1 MDIDALL
8 TSAAINTGLSVLL
21 FSLYSILRK
30 QPSNTIVYFGRRL
43 ASLNNRNSRNHFSF
57 ERFVPSPSWIV
68 KAWETTE
75 NEILAIGGLD
85 AVVFQRTLVF
95 SIRVF
100 SIAAVMCLFLVL
112 PVNYYGQEMKHK
124 HIHAESLNV
133 FTIAN
138 VKEGSRWLW
147 AHCLTLYIISCS
159 ACVLLYFEY
168 KSITKMRLA
177 HITTSPPNPSH
188 FTILVRS
195 IPYSVG
201 ESYSNSVKKFF
212 TDYYSSSYLSHQ
224 IVYRC
229 GLVQKLMVRLNSV
242 DAEKICTRIKA
253 VPNGQSRLKPC
264 CLCGE
269 STSFKVLTD
278 EPESVK
284 DSFSYSNL
292 NLATRDNERS
302 AAFVIFKT
310 RYAAVIATQLLQ
322 SPNPMSWVT
331 ELAPEP
337 HDVLWSNLCIPFRQ
351 LWLRKIV
358 TLLASVVFMVLF
370 LAPVTFVQG
379 LTQLEKL
386 SQTFPF
392 LRGFL
397 KQDLINHV
405 LTGYLP
411 SVILMLFLYTVPPT
425 MMLFSSVEGPV
436 SRSGRK
442 KSACLKILYFTIW
455 NVFFVNH
462 VSGGFLYAFN
472 MLSSVGDIPVEL
484 AKAIPNQASF
494 FVTYV
499 LTSGWA
505 SLSCEVMQP
514 FSLLCNFLKKY
525 LRRKHEDSSDGLVSF
540 PYHTEVPRVLLFGL
554 IGFTYSVMAPLILP
568 FLLIY
573 FLLAYLVYRNQ
584 VTTSPIFAFCPC
596 HLIPVPF
603 ICLLYQFSVFI
614 LQVVNVYIRKYE
626 SGGQLWPIVHNTT
639 IFSLVLTQMIA
650 IGVFGIKKSPIA
662 SGFTIPLI
670 ICTLLFNEYC
680 RQRFSPIF
688 KKNVAQ
694 VLIEMDRRDEQ
705 SGRMEEI
712 HQQMHSA
719 YCQLPLT
726 SHEFCESVHKLCQDN
741 IRGRE
746 GTKPGKEP
754 SEVSEPCAVCN
765 FGKEDSTGE

>member
-75 NEILAIGGLD
+75 NEILSIGGLD
-85 AVVFQRTLVF
+85 AVVFQRILVF

-100 SIAAVMCLFLVL
+100 SIASVTCLFLVL

-147 AHCLTLYIISCS
+147 AHCLALYIISCS

-177 HITTSPPNPSH
+177 HITKSPPNPSH

-195 IPYSVG
+195 IPYLVG

-212 TDYYSSSYLSHQ
+212 TNYYASSYLSHQ

-229 GLVQKLMVRLNSV
+229 GLVQKLMV
-242 DAEKICTRIKA
+242 DAEKICMRIKA
-253 VPNGQSRLKPC
+253 APKGQSSLKPC
-264 CLCGE
+264 CLCGG

-284 DSFSYSNL
+284 DSFTYSNL
-292 NLATRDNERS
+292 NLATSDNERS

-310 RYAAVIATQLLQ
+310 RYAAVVATQMLQ

-351 LWLRKIV
+351 LWLRKIA
-358 TLLASVVFMVLF
+358 TLLASIVFMVLF

-436 SRSGRK
+436 SHSRRK
-442 KSACLKILYFTIW
+442 RSACLKILYFTIW

-462 VSGGFLYAFN
+462 VSGGFLFAFN

-514 FSLLCNFLKKY
+514 FSLLCNFLKKHL
-525 LRRKHEDSSDGLVSF
+525 LRNHEDSSDGLVSF

-584 VTTSPIFAFCPC
+584 I
-596 HLIPVPF
+596 
-603 ICLLYQFSVFI
+603 
-614 LQVVNVYIRKYE
+614 VNVYITKYE
-626 SGGQLWPIVHNTT
+626 GGGQLWPIVHNTT
-639 IFSLVLTQMIA
+639 IFSLVLTQMISL
-650 IGVFGIKKSPIA
+650 GVFGIKKSPVA

-680 RQRFSPIF
+680 RQRFFPIF
-688 KKNVAQ
+688 KKDVAQ
-694 VLIEMDRRDEQ
+694 VLLEMDRRDEQ

-712 HQQMHSA
+712 HQQLHSA

-741 IRGRE
+741 IRGLE
-746 GTKPGKEP
+746 GTKSGKEP

-765 FGKEDSTGE
+765 FGKEGSIGE

>member
-1 MDIDALL
+1 M
-8 TSAAINTGLSVLL
+8 
-21 FSLYSILRK
+21 
-30 QPSNTIVYFGRRL
+30 
-43 ASLNNRNSRNHFSF
+43 NNRNSRNHFSF

-75 NEILAIGGLD
+75 NEILSIGGLD
-85 AVVFQRTLVF
+85 AVVFQRILVF

-100 SIAAVMCLFLVL
+100 SIASVTCLFLVL

-147 AHCLTLYIISCS
+147 AHCLALYIISCS

-177 HITTSPPNPSH
+177 HITKSPPNPSH

-195 IPYSVG
+195 IPYLVG

-212 TDYYSSSYLSHQ
+212 TNYYASSYLSHQ

-229 GLVQKLMVRLNSV
+229 GLVQKLMV
-242 DAEKICTRIKA
+242 DAEKICMKIKA
-253 VPNGQSRLKPC
+253 APKGQSSLKPC
-264 CLCGE
+264 CLCGG

-292 NLATRDNERS
+292 NLATSDNERS

-310 RYAAVIATQLLQ
+310 RYAAVVATQMLQ

-351 LWLRKIV
+351 LWLRKIA
-358 TLLASVVFMVLF
+358 TLLASIVFMVLF

-436 SRSGRK
+436 SHSRRK
-442 KSACLKILYFTIW
+442 RSACLKILYFTIW

-462 VSGGFLYAFN
+462 VSGGFLFAFN

-514 FSLLCNFLKKY
+514 FSLLCNFLKKHL
-525 LRRKHEDSSDGLVSF
+525 LRNHEDSSDGLVSF

-584 VTTSPIFAFCPC
+584 I
-596 HLIPVPF
+596 
-603 ICLLYQFSVFI
+603 
-614 LQVVNVYIRKYE
+614 VNVYITKYE
-626 SGGQLWPIVHNTT
+626 GGGQLWPIVHNTT
-639 IFSLVLTQMIA
+639 IFSLVLTQMISL
-650 IGVFGIKKSPIA
+650 GVFGIKKSPVA

-680 RQRFSPIF
+680 RQRFFPIF
-688 KKNVAQ
+688 KKDVAQ
-694 VLIEMDRRDEQ
+694 VLLEMDRRDEQ

-712 HQQMHSA
+712 HQQLHSA

-741 IRGRE
+741 IRGLE
-746 GTKPGKEP
+746 GTKSGKEP
-754 SEVSEPCAVCN
+754 SEVSEPCAVCD
-765 FGKEDSTGE
+765 FGKEGSIGE

>member
-85 AVVFQRTLVF
+85 AVVFQRILVF

-100 SIAAVMCLFLVL
+100 SIASVTCLFLVL

-177 HITTSPPNPSH
+177 HITKSPPNPSH

-195 IPYSVG
+195 IPYLVG

-212 TDYYSSSYLSHQ
+212 TNYYASSYLSHQ

-229 GLVQKLMVRLNSV
+229 GLVQKLMV
-242 DAEKICTRIKA
+242 DAEKICMRIKA
-253 VPNGQSRLKPC
+253 APKGQSSLKPC
-264 CLCGE
+264 CLCGG

-292 NLATRDNERS
+292 NLATSDNERS

-310 RYAAVIATQLLQ
+310 RYAAVVATQMLQ

-351 LWLRKIV
+351 LWLRKIA
-358 TLLASVVFMVLF
+358 TLLASIVFMVLF

-436 SRSGRK
+436 SHSRRK
-442 KSACLKILYFTIW
+442 RSACLKILYFTIW

-462 VSGGFLYAFN
+462 VSGGFLFAFN

-514 FSLLCNFLKKY
+514 FSLLCNFLKKHL
-525 LRRKHEDSSDGLVSF
+525 LRNHEDSSDGLVSF

-584 VTTSPIFAFCPC
+584 I
-596 HLIPVPF
+596 
-603 ICLLYQFSVFI
+603 
-614 LQVVNVYIRKYE
+614 VNVYITKYE
-626 SGGQLWPIVHNTT
+626 GGGQLWPIVHNTT
-639 IFSLVLTQMIA
+639 IFSLVLTQMISL
-650 IGVFGIKKSPIA
+650 GVFGIKKSPVA

-688 KKNVAQ
+688 KKDVAQ
-694 VLIEMDRRDEQ
+694 VLLEMDRRDEQ

-712 HQQMHSA
+712 HQQLHSA

-741 IRGRE
+741 IRGLE
-746 GTKPGKEP
+746 GTKSGKEP
-754 SEVSEPCAVCN
+754 SEVSEPCAVCD
-765 FGKEDSTGE
+765 FGKEGSIGE

>member
-8 TSAAINTGLSVLL
+8 TSATINTGLSVLL

-85 AVVFQRTLVF
+85 AVVFQRILVF
-95 SIRVF
+95 SIRIF
-100 SIAAVMCLFLVL
+100 SIASVTCLFLVL

-147 AHCLTLYIISCS
+147 AHCLALYIISCS

-195 IPYSVG
+195 IPYLVG

-212 TDYYSSSYLSHQ
+212 TNYYASSYLSHQ

-229 GLVQKLMVRLNSV
+229 GLVQKLMV
-242 DAEKICTRIKA
+242 DAEKICMKIKA
-253 VPNGQSRLKPC
+253 APKGQSSLKPC
-264 CLCGE
+264 CLCGG

-292 NLATRDNERS
+292 NLATSDNERS

-310 RYAAVIATQLLQ
+310 RYAAVVATQMLQ

-351 LWLRKIV
+351 LWLRKIA
-358 TLLASVVFMVLF
+358 TLLASIVFMVLF

-436 SRSGRK
+436 SHSRRK
-442 KSACLKILYFTIW
+442 RSACLKILYFTIW

-462 VSGGFLYAFN
+462 VSGGFLFAFN

-514 FSLLCNFLKKY
+514 FSLLCNFLKKLL
-525 LRRKHEDSSDGLVSF
+525 LRNHEDSSDGLVSF

-584 VTTSPIFAFCPC
+584 I
-596 HLIPVPF
+596 
-603 ICLLYQFSVFI
+603 
-614 LQVVNVYIRKYE
+614 VNVYITKYE
-626 SGGQLWPIVHNTT
+626 GGGQLWPIVHNTT
-639 IFSLVLTQMIA
+639 IFSLVLTQMISL
-650 IGVFGIKKSPIA
+650 GVFGIKKSPVA

-680 RQRFSPIF
+680 RQRFFPIF
-688 KKNVAQ
+688 KKDVAQ
-694 VLIEMDRRDEQ
+694 VLLEMDRRDEQ

-712 HQQMHSA
+712 HQQLHSA

-746 GTKPGKEP
+746 GTKSGKEP
-754 SEVSEPCAVCN
+754 SEVSEPCAVCD
-765 FGKEDSTGE
+765 FGKEGSIGE

>member
-30 QPSNTIVYFGRRL
+30 QPSNSIVYFGRRL

-229 GLVQKLMVRLNSV
+229 GLVQKLMV
-242 DAEKICTRIKA
+242 DAEKICTKIKA
-253 VPNGQSRLKPC
+253 VPNGQPSLKPC
-264 CLCGE
+264 CLCGG

-278 EPESVK
+278 KPESVK

-310 RYAAVIATQLLQ
+310 RYAAVIATQMLQ

-358 TLLASVVFMVLF
+358 TLLATIVFMVLF

-442 KSACLKILYFTIW
+442 RSACLKILYFTIW

-514 FSLLCNFLKKY
+514 FSLLCNFLKKH
-525 LRRKHEDSSDGLVSF
+525 LRRNHEDSSDGLVSF
-540 PYHTEVPRVLLFGL
+540 PYHTESSKSLVVWSHWLHLFGYGTFNIALLADLLFTG
-554 IGFTYSVMAPLILP
+554 I
-568 FLLIY
+568 
-573 FLLAYLVYRNQ
+573 
-584 VTTSPIFAFCPC
+584 
-596 HLIPVPF
+596 
-603 ICLLYQFSVFI
+603 
-614 LQVVNVYIRKYE
+614 
-626 SGGQLWPIVHNTT
+626 SGI
-639 IFSLVLTQMIA
+639 S
-650 IGVFGIKKSPIA
+650 KSGCQCSDFP
-662 SGFTIPLI
+662 S
-670 ICTLLFNEYC
+670 
-680 RQRFSPIF
+680 IF

-741 IRGRE
+741 IRGEE

-765 FGKEDSTGE
+765 FGKEDSISE

>member
-1 MDIDALL
+1 MDIGALL

-85 AVVFQRTLVF
+85 AVVFQRILVF

-100 SIAAVMCLFLVL
+100 SIAAVTCMFLVL

-147 AHCLTLYIISCS
+147 AHCLALYIISCS

-212 TDYYSSSYLSHQ
+212 TNYYASSYLSHQ

-229 GLVQKLMVRLNSV
+229 GLVQKLMV
-242 DAEKICTRIKA
+242 DAEKICMRIKA
-253 VPNGQSRLKPC
+253 APKGQSSLKPC
-264 CLCGE
+264 CLCGG

-310 RYAAVIATQLLQ
+310 RYAAVVATQMLQ

-351 LWLRKIV
+351 LWLRKIA
-358 TLLASVVFMVLF
+358 TLLASIVFMVLF

-411 SVILMLFLYTVPPT
+411 SVILILFLYTVPPT

-436 SRSGRK
+436 SHSGRK
-442 KSACLKILYFTIW
+442 RSACLKILYFTIW

-462 VSGGFLYAFN
+462 VSGGFLFAFN

-514 FSLLCNFLKKY
+514 FSLLCNFLKKHL
-525 LRRKHEDSSDGLVSF
+525 LRNHEDSSDGLVSF

-584 VTTSPIFAFCPC
+584 I
-596 HLIPVPF
+596 
-603 ICLLYQFSVFI
+603 
-614 LQVVNVYIRKYE
+614 VNVYITKYE
-626 SGGQLWPIVHNTT
+626 GGGQLWPIVHNTT
-639 IFSLVLTQMIA
+639 IFSLVLTQMISL
-650 IGVFGIKKSPIA
+650 GVFGIKKSPVA

-680 RQRFSPIF
+680 RQRFFPIF

-694 VLIEMDRRDEQ
+694 VLLEMDRRDEQ
-705 SGRMEEI
+705 SGRMDEI
-712 HQQMHSA
+712 HQQLHSA

-746 GTKPGKEP
+746 GTKSGKEP

-765 FGKEDSTGE
+765 FGKERSIGE

>member
-30 QPSNTIVYFGRRL
+30 QPSNSIVYFGRRL

-229 GLVQKLMVRLNSV
+229 GLVQKLMV
-242 DAEKICTRIKA
+242 DAEKICTKIKA
-253 VPNGQSRLKPC
+253 VPNGQPSLKPC
-264 CLCGE
+264 CLCGG

-278 EPESVK
+278 EPETVK

-310 RYAAVIATQLLQ
+310 RYAAVIATQMLQ

-358 TLLASVVFMVLF
+358 TLLATVVFMVLF

-442 KSACLKILYFTIW
+442 RSACLKILYFTIW

-514 FSLLCNFLKKY
+514 FSLLCNFLKKH
-525 LRRKHEDSSDGLVSF
+525 LRRNHEDSSDGLVSF

-573 FLLAYLVYRNQ
+573 FLLAYLVYRN
-584 VTTSPIFAFCPC
+584 
-596 HLIPVPF
+596 
-603 ICLLYQFSVFI
+603 
-614 LQVVNVYIRKYE
+614 QVVNVYIRKYE

-741 IRGRE
+741 IRGQE

-765 FGKEDSTGE
+765 FGKEDSISE

>member
-75 NEILAIGGLD
+75 NEILSIGGLD
-85 AVVFQRTLVF
+85 AVVFQRILVF

-100 SIAAVMCLFLVL
+100 SIASVTCLFLVL

-147 AHCLTLYIISCS
+147 AHCLALYIISCS

-195 IPYSVG
+195 IPYLVG

-212 TDYYSSSYLSHQ
+212 TNYYASSYLSHQ

-229 GLVQKLMVRLNSV
+229 GLVQKLMV
-242 DAEKICTRIKA
+242 DAEKICMRIKA
-253 VPNGQSRLKPC
+253 APKGQSSLKPC
-264 CLCGE
+264 CLCGG

-284 DSFSYSNL
+284 DSFTYSNL
-292 NLATRDNERS
+292 NLATSDNERS

-310 RYAAVIATQLLQ
+310 RYAAVVATQMLQ

-351 LWLRKIV
+351 LWLRKIA
-358 TLLASVVFMVLF
+358 TLLASIVFMVLF

-436 SRSGRK
+436 SHSRRK
-442 KSACLKILYFTIW
+442 RSACLKILYFTIW

-462 VSGGFLYAFN
+462 VSGGFLFAFN

-514 FSLLCNFLKKY
+514 FSLLCNFLKKHL
-525 LRRKHEDSSDGLVSF
+525 LRNHEDSSDGLVSF

-584 VTTSPIFAFCPC
+584 I
-596 HLIPVPF
+596 
-603 ICLLYQFSVFI
+603 
-614 LQVVNVYIRKYE
+614 VNVYITKYE
-626 SGGQLWPIVHNTT
+626 GGGQLWPIVHNTT
-639 IFSLVLTQMIA
+639 IFSLVLTQMISL
-650 IGVFGIKKSPIA
+650 GVFGIKKSPVA

-688 KKNVAQ
+688 KKDVAQ
-694 VLIEMDRRDEQ
+694 VLLEMDRRDEQ

-712 HQQMHSA
+712 HQQLHSA

-741 IRGRE
+741 IRGLE
-746 GTKPGKEP
+746 GTKSGKEP
-754 SEVSEPCAVCN
+754 SEVSEPCAVCD
-765 FGKEDSTGE
+765 FGKEGSIGE

>member
-75 NEILAIGGLD
+75 NEILSIGGLD
-85 AVVFQRTLVF
+85 AVVFQRILVF

-100 SIAAVMCLFLVL
+100 SIASVTCLFLVL

-147 AHCLTLYIISCS
+147 AHCLALYIISCS

-177 HITTSPPNPSH
+177 HITKSPPNPSH

-195 IPYSVG
+195 IPYLVG

-212 TDYYSSSYLSHQ
+212 TNYYASSYLSHQ

-229 GLVQKLMVRLNSV
+229 GLVQKLMV
-242 DAEKICTRIKA
+242 DAEKICMRIKA
-253 VPNGQSRLKPC
+253 APKGQSSLKPC
-264 CLCGE
+264 CLCGG

-284 DSFSYSNL
+284 DSFTYSNL
-292 NLATRDNERS
+292 NLATSDNERS

-310 RYAAVIATQLLQ
+310 RYAAVVATQMLQ

-351 LWLRKIV
+351 LWLRKIA
-358 TLLASVVFMVLF
+358 TLLASIVFMVLF

-436 SRSGRK
+436 SHSRRK
-442 KSACLKILYFTIW
+442 RSACLKILYFTIW

-462 VSGGFLYAFN
+462 VSGGFLFAFN

-514 FSLLCNFLKKY
+514 FSLLCNFLKKHL
-525 LRRKHEDSSDGLVSF
+525 LRNHEDSSDGLVSF

-584 VTTSPIFAFCPC
+584 I
-596 HLIPVPF
+596 
-603 ICLLYQFSVFI
+603 
-614 LQVVNVYIRKYE
+614 VNVYITKYE
-626 SGGQLWPIVHNTT
+626 GGGQLWPIVHNTT
-639 IFSLVLTQMIA
+639 IFSLVLTQMISL
-650 IGVFGIKKSPIA
+650 GVFGIKKSPVA

-680 RQRFSPIF
+680 RQRFFPIF
-688 KKNVAQ
+688 KKDVAQ
-694 VLIEMDRRDEQ
+694 VLLEMDRRDEQ

-712 HQQMHSA
+712 HQQLHSA

-746 GTKPGKEP
+746 GTKSGKEP

-765 FGKEDSTGE
+765 FGKEGSIGE

>member
-75 NEILAIGGLD
+75 NEILSIGGLD
-85 AVVFQRTLVF
+85 AVVFQRILVF

-100 SIAAVMCLFLVL
+100 SIASVTCLFLVL

-195 IPYSVG
+195 IPYLVG

-212 TDYYSSSYLSHQ
+212 TNYYASSYLSHQ

-229 GLVQKLMVRLNSV
+229 GLVQKLMV
-242 DAEKICTRIKA
+242 DAEKICMKIKA
-253 VPNGQSRLKPC
+253 APKGQSSLKPC
-264 CLCGE
+264 CLCGG

-292 NLATRDNERS
+292 NLATSDNERS

-310 RYAAVIATQLLQ
+310 RYAAVVATQMLQ

-351 LWLRKIV
+351 LWLRKIA
-358 TLLASVVFMVLF
+358 TLLASIVFMVLF

-436 SRSGRK
+436 SHSRRK
-442 KSACLKILYFTIW
+442 RSACLKILYFTIW

-462 VSGGFLYAFN
+462 VSGGFLFAFN

-514 FSLLCNFLKKY
+514 FSLLCNFLKKHL
-525 LRRKHEDSSDGLVSF
+525 LRNHEDSSDGLVSF

-584 VTTSPIFAFCPC
+584 I
-596 HLIPVPF
+596 
-603 ICLLYQFSVFI
+603 
-614 LQVVNVYIRKYE
+614 VNVYITKYE
-626 SGGQLWPIVHNTT
+626 GGGQLWPIVHNTT
-639 IFSLVLTQMIA
+639 IFSLVLTQMISL
-650 IGVFGIKKSPIA
+650 GVFGIKKSPVA

-688 KKNVAQ
+688 KKDVAQ
-694 VLIEMDRRDEQ
+694 VLLEMDRRDEQ

-712 HQQMHSA
+712 HQQLHSA

-746 GTKPGKEP
+746 GTKSGKEP

-765 FGKEDSTGE
+765 FGKEGSIGE

>member
-75 NEILAIGGLD
+75 NEILSIGGLD
-85 AVVFQRTLVF
+85 AVVFQRILVF

-100 SIAAVMCLFLVL
+100 SIASVTCLFLVL

-147 AHCLTLYIISCS
+147 AHCLALYIISCS

-177 HITTSPPNPSH
+177 HITKSPPNPSH

-195 IPYSVG
+195 IPYLVG

-212 TDYYSSSYLSHQ
+212 TNYYASSYLSHQ

-229 GLVQKLMVRLNSV
+229 GLVQKLMV
-242 DAEKICTRIKA
+242 DAEKICMKIKA
-253 VPNGQSRLKPC
+253 APKGQSSLKPC
-264 CLCGE
+264 CLCGG

-292 NLATRDNERS
+292 NLATSDNERS

-310 RYAAVIATQLLQ
+310 RYAAVVATQMLQ

-351 LWLRKIV
+351 LWLRKIA
-358 TLLASVVFMVLF
+358 TLLASIVFMVLF

-436 SRSGRK
+436 SHSRRK
-442 KSACLKILYFTIW
+442 RSACLKILYFTIW

-462 VSGGFLYAFN
+462 VSGGFLFAFN

-514 FSLLCNFLKKY
+514 FSLLCNFLKKHL
-525 LRRKHEDSSDGLVSF
+525 LRNHEDSSDGLVSF

-584 VTTSPIFAFCPC
+584 I
-596 HLIPVPF
+596 
-603 ICLLYQFSVFI
+603 
-614 LQVVNVYIRKYE
+614 VNVYITKYE
-626 SGGQLWPIVHNTT
+626 GGGQLWPIVHNTT
-639 IFSLVLTQMIA
+639 IFSLVLTQMISL
-650 IGVFGIKKSPIA
+650 GVFGIKKSPVA

-688 KKNVAQ
+688 KKDVAQ
-694 VLIEMDRRDEQ
+694 VLLEMDRRDEQ

-712 HQQMHSA
+712 HQQLHSA

-741 IRGRE
+741 IRGLE
-746 GTKPGKEP
+746 GTKSGKEP
-754 SEVSEPCAVCN
+754 SEVSEPCAVCD
-765 FGKEDSTGE
+765 FGKEGSIGE

>member
-75 NEILAIGGLD
+75 NEILSIGGLD
-85 AVVFQRTLVF
+85 AVVFQRILVF

-100 SIAAVMCLFLVL
+100 SIASVTCLFLVL

-147 AHCLTLYIISCS
+147 AHCLALYIISCS

-177 HITTSPPNPSH
+177 HITKSPPNPSH

-195 IPYSVG
+195 IPYLVG

-212 TDYYSSSYLSHQ
+212 TNYYASSYLSHQ

-229 GLVQKLMVRLNSV
+229 GLVQKLMV
-242 DAEKICTRIKA
+242 DAEKICMRIKA
-253 VPNGQSRLKPC
+253 APKGQSSLKPC
-264 CLCGE
+264 CLCGG

-284 DSFSYSNL
+284 DSFTYSNL
-292 NLATRDNERS
+292 NLATSDNERS

-310 RYAAVIATQLLQ
+310 RYAAVVATQMLQ

-351 LWLRKIV
+351 LWLRKIA
-358 TLLASVVFMVLF
+358 TLLASIVFMVLF

-436 SRSGRK
+436 SHSRRK
-442 KSACLKILYFTIW
+442 RSACLKILYFTIW

-462 VSGGFLYAFN
+462 VSGGFLFAFN

-514 FSLLCNFLKKY
+514 FSLLCNFLKKHL
-525 LRRKHEDSSDGLVSF
+525 LRNHEDSSDGLVSF

-584 VTTSPIFAFCPC
+584 I
-596 HLIPVPF
+596 
-603 ICLLYQFSVFI
+603 
-614 LQVVNVYIRKYE
+614 VNVYITKYE
-626 SGGQLWPIVHNTT
+626 GGGQLWPIVHNTT
-639 IFSLVLTQMIA
+639 IFSLVLTQMISL
-650 IGVFGIKKSPIA
+650 GVFGIKKSPVA

-680 RQRFSPIF
+680 RQRFFPIF
-688 KKNVAQ
+688 KKDVAQ
-694 VLIEMDRRDEQ
+694 VLLEMDRRDEQ

-712 HQQMHSA
+712 HQQLHSA

-741 IRGRE
+741 IRGLE
-746 GTKPGKEP
+746 GTKSGKEP
-754 SEVSEPCAVCN
+754 SEVSEPCAVCD
-765 FGKEDSTGE
+765 FGKEGSIGE

>member
-85 AVVFQRTLVF
+85 AVVFQRILVF

-100 SIAAVMCLFLVL
+100 SIASVTCLFLVL

-147 AHCLTLYIISCS
+147 AHCLALYIISCS

-195 IPYSVG
+195 IPYLVG

-212 TDYYSSSYLSHQ
+212 TNYYASSYLSHQ

-229 GLVQKLMVRLNSV
+229 GLVQKLMV
-242 DAEKICTRIKA
+242 DAEKICMRIKA
-253 VPNGQSRLKPC
+253 APKGQSSLKPC
-264 CLCGE
+264 CLCGG

-292 NLATRDNERS
+292 NLATSDNERS

-310 RYAAVIATQLLQ
+310 RYAAVVATQMLQ

-351 LWLRKIV
+351 LWLRKIA
-358 TLLASVVFMVLF
+358 TLLASIVFMVLF

-436 SRSGRK
+436 SHSRRK
-442 KSACLKILYFTIW
+442 RSACLKILYFTIW

-462 VSGGFLYAFN
+462 VSGGFLFAFN

-514 FSLLCNFLKKY
+514 FSLLCNFLKKHL
-525 LRRKHEDSSDGLVSF
+525 LRNHEDSSDGLVSF

-584 VTTSPIFAFCPC
+584 I
-596 HLIPVPF
+596 
-603 ICLLYQFSVFI
+603 
-614 LQVVNVYIRKYE
+614 VNVYITKYE
-626 SGGQLWPIVHNTT
+626 GGGQLWPIVHNTT
-639 IFSLVLTQMIA
+639 IFSLVLTQMISL
-650 IGVFGIKKSPIA
+650 GVFGIKKSPVA

-680 RQRFSPIF
+680 RQRFFPIF
-688 KKNVAQ
+688 KKDVAQ
-694 VLIEMDRRDEQ
+694 VLLEMDRRDEQ

-712 HQQMHSA
+712 HQQLHSA

-741 IRGRE
+741 IRGLE
-746 GTKPGKEP
+746 GTKSGKEP
-754 SEVSEPCAVCN
+754 SEVSEPCAVCD
-765 FGKEDSTGE
+765 FGKEGSIGE

>member
-1 MDIDALL
+1 MDIGALL

-85 AVVFQRTLVF
+85 AVVFQRILVF

-100 SIAAVMCLFLVL
+100 SIAAVTCLFLVL

-147 AHCLTLYIISCS
+147 AHCLALYIISCS

-212 TDYYSSSYLSHQ
+212 TNYYASSYLSHQ

-229 GLVQKLMVRLNSV
+229 GLVQKLMV
-242 DAEKICTRIKA
+242 DAEKICMRIKA
-253 VPNGQSRLKPC
+253 APKGQSSLKPC
-264 CLCGE
+264 CLCGG

-310 RYAAVIATQLLQ
+310 RYAAVVATQMLQ

-351 LWLRKIV
+351 LWLRKIA
-358 TLLASVVFMVLF
+358 TLLASIVFMVLF

-411 SVILMLFLYTVPPT
+411 SVILILFLYTVPPT

-436 SRSGRK
+436 SHIGRK
-442 KSACLKILYFTIW
+442 RSACLKILYFTIW

-462 VSGGFLYAFN
+462 VSGGFLFAFN

-514 FSLLCNFLKKY
+514 FSLLCNFLKKHL
-525 LRRKHEDSSDGLVSF
+525 LRNHKDSSDGLVSF

-584 VTTSPIFAFCPC
+584 I
-596 HLIPVPF
+596 
-603 ICLLYQFSVFI
+603 
-614 LQVVNVYIRKYE
+614 VNVYITKYE
-626 SGGQLWPIVHNTT
+626 GGGQLWPIVHNTT
-639 IFSLVLTQMIA
+639 IFSLVLTQMISL
-650 IGVFGIKKSPIA
+650 GVFGIKKSPVA

-680 RQRFSPIF
+680 RQRFFPIF

-694 VLIEMDRRDEQ
+694 VLLEMDRRDEQ

-712 HQQMHSA
+712 HQQLHSA

-746 GTKPGKEP
+746 GTKSGKEP

-765 FGKEDSTGE
+765 FGKEGSIGE

>member
-85 AVVFQRTLVF
+85 AVVFQRILVF

-100 SIAAVMCLFLVL
+100 SIASVTCLFLVL

-147 AHCLTLYIISCS
+147 AHCLALYIISCS

-195 IPYSVG
+195 IPYLVG

-212 TDYYSSSYLSHQ
+212 TNYYASSYLSHQ

-229 GLVQKLMVRLNSV
+229 GLVQKLMV
-242 DAEKICTRIKA
+242 DAEKICMRIKA
-253 VPNGQSRLKPC
+253 APKGQSSLKPC
-264 CLCGE
+264 CLCGG

-284 DSFSYSNL
+284 DSFTYSNL
-292 NLATRDNERS
+292 NLATSDNERS

-310 RYAAVIATQLLQ
+310 RYAAVVATQMLQ

-351 LWLRKIV
+351 LWLRKIA
-358 TLLASVVFMVLF
+358 TLLASIVFMVLF

-436 SRSGRK
+436 SHSRRK
-442 KSACLKILYFTIW
+442 RSACLKILYFTIW

-462 VSGGFLYAFN
+462 VSGGFLFAFN

-514 FSLLCNFLKKY
+514 FSLLCNFLKKHL
-525 LRRKHEDSSDGLVSF
+525 LRNHEDSSDGLVSF

-584 VTTSPIFAFCPC
+584 I
-596 HLIPVPF
+596 
-603 ICLLYQFSVFI
+603 
-614 LQVVNVYIRKYE
+614 VNVYITKYE
-626 SGGQLWPIVHNTT
+626 GGGQLWPIVHNTT
-639 IFSLVLTQMIA
+639 IFSLVLTQMISL
-650 IGVFGIKKSPIA
+650 GVFGIKKSPVA

-680 RQRFSPIF
+680 RQRFCPIF
-688 KKNVAQ
+688 KKDVAQ
-694 VLIEMDRRDEQ
+694 VLLEMDRRDEQ

-712 HQQMHSA
+712 HQQLHSA

-741 IRGRE
+741 IRGLE
-746 GTKPGKEP
+746 GTKSGKEP
-754 SEVSEPCAVCN
+754 SEVSEPCAVCD
-765 FGKEDSTGE
+765 FGKEGSIGE

>member
-75 NEILAIGGLD
+75 NEILSIGGLD
-85 AVVFQRTLVF
+85 AVVFQRILVF

-100 SIAAVMCLFLVL
+100 SIASVTCLFLVL

-147 AHCLTLYIISCS
+147 AHCLALYIISCS

-177 HITTSPPNPSH
+177 HITKSPPNPSH

-195 IPYSVG
+195 IPYLVG

-212 TDYYSSSYLSHQ
+212 TNYYASSYLSHQ

-229 GLVQKLMVRLNSV
+229 GLVQKLMV
-242 DAEKICTRIKA
+242 DAEKICMRIKA
-253 VPNGQSRLKPC
+253 APKGQSSLKPC
-264 CLCGE
+264 CLCGG

-284 DSFSYSNL
+284 DSFTYSNL
-292 NLATRDNERS
+292 NLATSDNERS

-310 RYAAVIATQLLQ
+310 RYAAVVATQMLQ

-351 LWLRKIV
+351 LWLRKIA
-358 TLLASVVFMVLF
+358 TLLASIVFMVLF

-436 SRSGRK
+436 SHSRRK
-442 KSACLKILYFTIW
+442 RSACLKILYFTIW

-462 VSGGFLYAFN
+462 VSGGFLFAFN

-514 FSLLCNFLKKY
+514 FSLLCNFLKKHL
-525 LRRKHEDSSDGLVSF
+525 LRNHEDSSDGLVSF

-584 VTTSPIFAFCPC
+584 I
-596 HLIPVPF
+596 
-603 ICLLYQFSVFI
+603 
-614 LQVVNVYIRKYE
+614 VNVYITKYE
-626 SGGQLWPIVHNTT
+626 GGGQLWPIVHNTT
-639 IFSLVLTQMIA
+639 IFSLVLTQMISL
-650 IGVFGIKKSPIA
+650 GVFGIKKSPVA

-688 KKNVAQ
+688 KKDVAQ
-694 VLIEMDRRDEQ
+694 VLLEMDRRDEQ

-712 HQQMHSA
+712 HQQLHSA

-741 IRGRE
+741 IRGLE
-746 GTKPGKEP
+746 GTKSGKEP
-754 SEVSEPCAVCN
+754 SEVSEPCAVCD
-765 FGKEDSTGE
+765 FGKEGSIGE

>member
-1 MDIDALL
+1 MDIGALL

-85 AVVFQRTLVF
+85 AVVFQRILVF

-100 SIAAVMCLFLVL
+100 SIAAVTCLFLVL

-147 AHCLTLYIISCS
+147 AHCLALYIISCS

-212 TDYYSSSYLSHQ
+212 TNYYASSYLSHQ

-229 GLVQKLMVRLNSV
+229 GLVQKLMV
-242 DAEKICTRIKA
+242 DAEKICMRIKA
-253 VPNGQSRLKPC
+253 APKGQSSLKPC
-264 CLCGE
+264 CLCGG

-310 RYAAVIATQLLQ
+310 RYAAVVATQMLQ

-351 LWLRKIV
+351 LWLRKIA
-358 TLLASVVFMVLF
+358 TLLASIVFMVLF

-411 SVILMLFLYTVPPT
+411 SVILILFLYTVPPT

-436 SRSGRK
+436 SHSGRK
-442 KSACLKILYFTIW
+442 RSACLKILYFTIW

-462 VSGGFLYAFN
+462 VSGGFLFAFN

-514 FSLLCNFLKKY
+514 FSLLCNFLKKHL
-525 LRRKHEDSSDGLVSF
+525 LRNHEDSSDGLVSF

-584 VTTSPIFAFCPC
+584 I
-596 HLIPVPF
+596 
-603 ICLLYQFSVFI
+603 
-614 LQVVNVYIRKYE
+614 VNVYITKYE
-626 SGGQLWPIVHNTT
+626 GGGQLWPIVHNTT
-639 IFSLVLTQMIA
+639 IFSLVLTQMISLG
-650 IGVFGIKKSPIA
+650 IFGIKKSPVA

-680 RQRFSPIF
+680 RQRFFPIF

-694 VLIEMDRRDEQ
+694 VLLEMDRRDEQ

-712 HQQMHSA
+712 HQQLHSA

-746 GTKPGKEP
+746 GTKSGKEP

-765 FGKEDSTGE
+765 FGKEGSIGE

>member
-1 MDIDALL
+1 MDIGALL

-85 AVVFQRTLVF
+85 AVVFQRILVF

-100 SIAAVMCLFLVL
+100 SIAAVTCLFLVL

-147 AHCLTLYIISCS
+147 AHCLALYIISCS

-212 TDYYSSSYLSHQ
+212 TNYYASSYLSHQ

-229 GLVQKLMVRLNSV
+229 GLVQKLMV
-242 DAEKICTRIKA
+242 DAEKICMRIKA
-253 VPNGQSRLKPC
+253 APKGQSSLKPC
-264 CLCGE
+264 CLCGG

-310 RYAAVIATQLLQ
+310 RYAAVVATQMLQ

-351 LWLRKIV
+351 LWLRKIA
-358 TLLASVVFMVLF
+358 TLLASIVFMVLF

-411 SVILMLFLYTVPPT
+411 SVILILFLYTVPPT

-436 SRSGRK
+436 SHSGRK
-442 KSACLKILYFTIW
+442 RSACLKILYFTIW

-462 VSGGFLYAFN
+462 VSGGFLFAFN

-514 FSLLCNFLKKY
+514 FSLLCNFLKKHL
-525 LRRKHEDSSDGLVSF
+525 LRNHEDSSDGLVSF

-584 VTTSPIFAFCPC
+584 I
-596 HLIPVPF
+596 
-603 ICLLYQFSVFI
+603 
-614 LQVVNVYIRKYE
+614 VNVYITKYE
-626 SGGQLWPIVHNTT
+626 GGGQLWPIVHNTT
-639 IFSLVLTQMIA
+639 IFSLVLTQMISL
-650 IGVFGIKKSPIA
+650 GVFGIKKSPVA

-680 RQRFSPIF
+680 RQRFTPIF

-694 VLIEMDRRDEQ
+694 VLLEMDRRDEQ

-712 HQQMHSA
+712 HQQLHSA

-746 GTKPGKEP
+746 GTKSGKEP

-765 FGKEDSTGE
+765 FGKEGSIGE

>member
-75 NEILAIGGLD
+75 NEILSIGGLD
-85 AVVFQRTLVF
+85 AVVFQRILVF

-100 SIAAVMCLFLVL
+100 SIASVTCLFLVL

-147 AHCLTLYIISCS
+147 AHCLALYIISCS

-195 IPYSVG
+195 IPYLVG

-212 TDYYSSSYLSHQ
+212 TNYYASSYLSHQ

-229 GLVQKLMVRLNSV
+229 GLVQKLMV
-242 DAEKICTRIKA
+242 DAEKICMRIKA
-253 VPNGQSRLKPC
+253 APKGQSSLKPC
-264 CLCGE
+264 CLCGG

-292 NLATRDNERS
+292 NLATSDNERS

-310 RYAAVIATQLLQ
+310 RYAAVVATQMLQ

-351 LWLRKIV
+351 LWLRKIA
-358 TLLASVVFMVLF
+358 TLLASIVFMVLF

-436 SRSGRK
+436 SHSRRK
-442 KSACLKILYFTIW
+442 RSACLKILYFTIW

-462 VSGGFLYAFN
+462 VSGGFLFAFN

-514 FSLLCNFLKKY
+514 FSLLCNFLKKHL
-525 LRRKHEDSSDGLVSF
+525 LRNHEDSSDGLVSF

-584 VTTSPIFAFCPC
+584 I
-596 HLIPVPF
+596 
-603 ICLLYQFSVFI
+603 
-614 LQVVNVYIRKYE
+614 VNVYITKYE
-626 SGGQLWPIVHNTT
+626 GGGQLWPIVHNTT
-639 IFSLVLTQMIA
+639 IFSLVLTQMISL
-650 IGVFGIKKSPIA
+650 GVFGIKKSPVA

-680 RQRFSPIF
+680 RQRFFPIF
-688 KKNVAQ
+688 KKDVAQ
-694 VLIEMDRRDEQ
+694 VLLEMDRRDEQ

-712 HQQMHSA
+712 HQQLHSA

-746 GTKPGKEP
+746 GTKSGKEP
-754 SEVSEPCAVCN
+754 SEVSEPCAVCD
-765 FGKEDSTGE
+765 FGKEGSIGE

>member
-1 MDIDALL
+1 MDIGALL

-85 AVVFQRTLVF
+85 AVVFQRILVF

-100 SIAAVMCLFLVL
+100 SIAAVTCLFLVL

-147 AHCLTLYIISCS
+147 AHCLALYIISCS

-212 TDYYSSSYLSHQ
+212 TNYYASSYLSHQ

-229 GLVQKLMVRLNSV
+229 GLVQKLMV
-242 DAEKICTRIKA
+242 DAEKICMRIKA
-253 VPNGQSRLKPC
+253 APKGQSSLKPC
-264 CLCGE
+264 CLCGG

-284 DSFSYSNL
+284 DNFSYSNL

-310 RYAAVIATQLLQ
+310 RYAAVVATQMLQ

-351 LWLRKIV
+351 LWLRKIA
-358 TLLASVVFMVLF
+358 TLLASIVFMVLF

-411 SVILMLFLYTVPPT
+411 SVILILFLYTVPPT

-436 SRSGRK
+436 SHSGRK
-442 KSACLKILYFTIW
+442 RSACLKILYFTIW

-462 VSGGFLYAFN
+462 VSGGFLFAFN

-514 FSLLCNFLKKY
+514 FSLLCNFLKKHL
-525 LRRKHEDSSDGLVSF
+525 LRNHKDSSDGLVSF

-584 VTTSPIFAFCPC
+584 I
-596 HLIPVPF
+596 
-603 ICLLYQFSVFI
+603 
-614 LQVVNVYIRKYE
+614 VNVYITKYE
-626 SGGQLWPIVHNTT
+626 GGGQLWPIVHNTT
-639 IFSLVLTQMIA
+639 IFSLVLTQMISL
-650 IGVFGIKKSPIA
+650 GVFGIKKSPVA

-680 RQRFSPIF
+680 RQRFFPIF

-694 VLIEMDRRDEQ
+694 VLLEMDRRDEQ

-712 HQQMHSA
+712 HQQLHSA

-746 GTKPGKEP
+746 GTKSGKEP

-765 FGKEDSTGE
+765 FGKEGSIGE

>member
-85 AVVFQRTLVF
+85 AVVFQRILVF

-100 SIAAVMCLFLVL
+100 SIASVTCLFLVL

-195 IPYSVG
+195 IPYLVG

-212 TDYYSSSYLSHQ
+212 TNYYASSYLSHQ

-229 GLVQKLMVRLNSV
+229 GLVQKLMV
-242 DAEKICTRIKA
+242 DAEKICMRIKA
-253 VPNGQSRLKPC
+253 APKGQSSLKPC
-264 CLCGE
+264 CLCGG

-292 NLATRDNERS
+292 NLATSDNERS

-310 RYAAVIATQLLQ
+310 RYAAVVATQMLQ

-351 LWLRKIV
+351 LWLRKIA
-358 TLLASVVFMVLF
+358 TLLASIVFMVLF

-436 SRSGRK
+436 SHSRRK
-442 KSACLKILYFTIW
+442 RSACLKILYFTIW

-462 VSGGFLYAFN
+462 VSGGFLFAFN

-514 FSLLCNFLKKY
+514 FSLLCNFLKKHL
-525 LRRKHEDSSDGLVSF
+525 LRNHEDSSDGLVSF

-584 VTTSPIFAFCPC
+584 I
-596 HLIPVPF
+596 
-603 ICLLYQFSVFI
+603 
-614 LQVVNVYIRKYE
+614 VNVYITKYE
-626 SGGQLWPIVHNTT
+626 GGGQLWPIVHNTT
-639 IFSLVLTQMIA
+639 IFSLVLTQMISL
-650 IGVFGIKKSPIA
+650 GVFGIKKSPVA

-680 RQRFSPIF
+680 RQRFFPIF
-688 KKNVAQ
+688 KKDVAQ
-694 VLIEMDRRDEQ
+694 VLLEMDRRDEQ

-712 HQQMHSA
+712 HQQLHSA

-741 IRGRE
+741 IRGLE
-746 GTKPGKEP
+746 GTKSGKEP
-754 SEVSEPCAVCN
+754 SEVSEPCAVCD
-765 FGKEDSTGE
+765 FGKEGSIGE

>member
-85 AVVFQRTLVF
+85 AVVFQRILVF

-100 SIAAVMCLFLVL
+100 SIASVTCLFLVL

-177 HITTSPPNPSH
+177 HITKSPPNPSH

-195 IPYSVG
+195 IPYLVG

-212 TDYYSSSYLSHQ
+212 TNYYASSYLSHQ

-229 GLVQKLMVRLNSV
+229 GLVQKLMV
-242 DAEKICTRIKA
+242 DAEKICMKIKA
-253 VPNGQSRLKPC
+253 APKGQSSLKPC
-264 CLCGE
+264 CLCGG

-284 DSFSYSNL
+284 DSFTYSNL
-292 NLATRDNERS
+292 NLATSDNERS

-310 RYAAVIATQLLQ
+310 RYAAVVATQMLQ

-351 LWLRKIV
+351 LWLRKIA
-358 TLLASVVFMVLF
+358 TLLASIVFMVLF

-436 SRSGRK
+436 SHSRRK
-442 KSACLKILYFTIW
+442 RSACLKILYFTIW

-462 VSGGFLYAFN
+462 VSGGFLFAFN

-514 FSLLCNFLKKY
+514 FSLLCNFLKKHL
-525 LRRKHEDSSDGLVSF
+525 LRNHEDSSDGLVSF

-584 VTTSPIFAFCPC
+584 I
-596 HLIPVPF
+596 
-603 ICLLYQFSVFI
+603 
-614 LQVVNVYIRKYE
+614 VNVYITKYE
-626 SGGQLWPIVHNTT
+626 GGGQLWPIVHNTT
-639 IFSLVLTQMIA
+639 IFSLVLTQMISL
-650 IGVFGIKKSPIA
+650 GVFGIKKSPVA

-688 KKNVAQ
+688 KKDVAQ
-694 VLIEMDRRDEQ
+694 VLLEMDRRDEQ

-712 HQQMHSA
+712 HQQLHSA

-741 IRGRE
+741 IRGLE
-746 GTKPGKEP
+746 GTKSGKEP
-754 SEVSEPCAVCN
+754 SEVSEPCAVCD
-765 FGKEDSTGE
+765 FGKEGSIGE

>member
-85 AVVFQRTLVF
+85 AVVFQRILVF

-100 SIAAVMCLFLVL
+100 SIASVTCLFLVL

-147 AHCLTLYIISCS
+147 AHCLALYIISCS

-177 HITTSPPNPSH
+177 HITKSPPNPSH

-195 IPYSVG
+195 IPYLVG

-212 TDYYSSSYLSHQ
+212 TNYYASSYLSHQ

-229 GLVQKLMVRLNSV
+229 GLVQKLMV
-242 DAEKICTRIKA
+242 DAEKICMRIKA
-253 VPNGQSRLKPC
+253 APKGQSSLKPC
-264 CLCGE
+264 CLCGG

-284 DSFSYSNL
+284 DSFTYSNL
-292 NLATRDNERS
+292 NLATSDNERS

-310 RYAAVIATQLLQ
+310 RYAAVVATQMLQ

-351 LWLRKIV
+351 LWLRKIA
-358 TLLASVVFMVLF
+358 TLLASIVFMVLF

-436 SRSGRK
+436 SHSRRK
-442 KSACLKILYFTIW
+442 RSACLKILYFTIW

-462 VSGGFLYAFN
+462 VSGGFLFAFN

-514 FSLLCNFLKKY
+514 FSLLCNFLKKHL
-525 LRRKHEDSSDGLVSF
+525 LRNHEDSSDGLVSF

-584 VTTSPIFAFCPC
+584 I
-596 HLIPVPF
+596 
-603 ICLLYQFSVFI
+603 
-614 LQVVNVYIRKYE
+614 VNVYITKYE
-626 SGGQLWPIVHNTT
+626 GGGQLWPIVHNTT
-639 IFSLVLTQMIA
+639 IFSLVLTQMISL
-650 IGVFGIKKSPIA
+650 GVFGIKKSPVA

-680 RQRFSPIF
+680 RQRFFPIF
-688 KKNVAQ
+688 KKDVAQ
-694 VLIEMDRRDEQ
+694 VLLEMDRRDEQ

-712 HQQMHSA
+712 HQQLHSA

-741 IRGRE
+741 IRGLE
-746 GTKPGKEP
+746 GTKSGKEP
-754 SEVSEPCAVCN
+754 SEVSEPCAVCD
-765 FGKEDSTGE
+765 FGKEGSIGE

>member
-1 MDIDALL
+1 MDIGALL

-85 AVVFQRTLVF
+85 AVVFQRILVF

-100 SIAAVMCLFLVL
+100 SIAAVTCLFLVL

-147 AHCLTLYIISCS
+147 AHCLALYIISCS

-212 TDYYSSSYLSHQ
+212 TNYYASSYLSHQ

-229 GLVQKLMVRLNSV
+229 GLVQKLMV
-242 DAEKICTRIKA
+242 DAEKICMRIKA
-253 VPNGQSRLKPC
+253 APKGQSSLKPC
-264 CLCGE
+264 CLCGG

-310 RYAAVIATQLLQ
+310 RYAAVVATQMLQ

-351 LWLRKIV
+351 LWLRKIA
-358 TLLASVVFMVLF
+358 TLLASIVFMVLF

-411 SVILMLFLYTVPPT
+411 SVILILFLYTVPPT

-436 SRSGRK
+436 SHSGRK
-442 KSACLKILYFTIW
+442 RSACLKILYFTIW

-462 VSGGFLYAFN
+462 VSGGFLFAFN

-514 FSLLCNFLKKY
+514 FSLLCNFLKKHL
-525 LRRKHEDSSDGLVSF
+525 LRNHEDSSDGLVSF

-584 VTTSPIFAFCPC
+584 I
-596 HLIPVPF
+596 
-603 ICLLYQFSVFI
+603 
-614 LQVVNVYIRKYE
+614 VNVYITKYE
-626 SGGQLWPIVHNTT
+626 GGGQLWPIVHNTT
-639 IFSLVLTQMIA
+639 IFSLVLTQMISL
-650 IGVFGIKKSPIA
+650 GVFGIKKSPVA

-680 RQRFSPIF
+680 RQRFFPIF

-694 VLIEMDRRDEQ
+694 VLLEMDRRDEQ

-712 HQQMHSA
+712 HQQLHSA

-746 GTKPGKEP
+746 GTKSGKEP

-765 FGKEDSTGE
+765 FGKEGSIGE